1 MVATSQ
7 PLAVEAA
14 LWALGEGGTA
24 MDAAI
29 ASDAVLGLTQPMSTG
44 VGGDLFCLVDD
55 GSEVTGFNGSGAA
68 PAALALDVCRAP
80 GAWNDRSPLTVTVP
94 GAVDGWARLS
104 ERYGRLGLSR
114 VLEPARRLA
123 EEGFPL
129 GTASAAT
136 WRAEDKRMRA
146 ESPLPRQPG
155 AGQRVTNPDL
165 AATLAD
171 IADGG
176 PQAHYGG
183 RWGKAAAAAVDAAGG
198 MLTVDDLTSHAGEWV
213 DPISTEYRGHEVVE
227 MPPNGQGG
235 AVLAALNE
243 LDEQPL
249 GPARDPD
256 TMVATMTAIRKGM
269 EKAYEHVADPHFA
282 DAPPFWQRR
291 DTVYTA
297 VVADGMRVSLISSV
311 FMAFGSGIWAAGA
324 FMQNRG
330 FGFSLDPAHPN
341 VVQGRKRP
349 FHTIIP
355 ALVRGRGRAE
365 VVFAVVGGPMQPQ
378 GQVQVLT
385 HLFDHGMDPQAALD
399 EPRGFWIGG
408 DSLLVEPGFEDD
420 VIDALETA
428 GFDVH
433 PDPVGS
439 HWFGVGQVIR
449 IHDDGWLEGGS
460 DPRHD
465 GIAVGRFDT

>member
-14 LWALGEGGTA
+14 LWALAEGGTA

-44 VGGDLFCLVDD
+44 IGGDLFCLVDD
-55 GSEVTGFNGSGAA
+55 GNEVTGFNGSGAA
-68 PAALALDVCRAP
+68 PAALALDACREP
-80 GAWNDRSPLTVTVP
+80 GAWNDRSPLAVTVP
-94 GAVDGWARLS
+94 GAVDGWGRLA

-114 VLEPARRLA
+114 VLEPARLLA

-146 ESPLPRQPG
+146 DSPLPRQPG
-155 AGQRVTNPDL
+155 AGERVTNPDL
-165 AATLAD
+165 AAALAD

-183 RWGKAAAAAVDAAGG
+183 RWGKAAVDAVGAAGG
-198 MLTVDDLTSHAGEWV
+198 VLTVEDLTSHAGVWV

-227 MPPNGQGG
+227 IPPNGQGA
-235 AVLAALNE
+235 AVLGALNE
-243 LDEQPL
+243 LDAEPL
-249 GPARDPD
+249 GPARDPH
-256 TMVATMTAIRKGM
+256 TVARTMTAVRNGM
-269 EKAYEHVADPHFA
+269 EAAYEHVADPRFVA
-282 DAPPFWQRR
+282 IPPFWAAR

-297 VVADGMRVSLISSV
+297 VVADGMSVSLISSV
-311 FMAFGSGIWAAGA
+311 FFAFGSGIWAGGT
-324 FMQNRG
+324 FLQNRG
-330 FGFSLDPAHPN
+330 YGFSLEPGHPN
-341 VVQGRKRP
+341 AVEGGKRP

-355 ALVRGRGRAE
+355 GLVRRHERAE
-365 VVFAVVGGPMQPQ
+365 TVFGVVGGPMQPQ

-385 HLFDHGMDPQAALD
+385 HLIDHGLDPQASLD
-399 EPRGFWIGG
+399 EPRAFWLG
-408 DSLLVEPGFEDD
+408 SNLLATEPGFEDD
-420 VIDALETA
+420 VAEALREA
-428 GFDVH
+428 GFDVVA
-433 PDPVGS
+433 DPVGS
-439 HWFGVGQVIR
+439 HWFGVGQVVR
-449 IHDDGWLEGGS
+449 IHDDGWVEGGS

-465 GIAVGRFDT
+465 GIAVGRLDT